1 MIYLARPRTRIEEV
15 CPNKKCAYFQRKKGK
30 DIVRRG
36 FNKKGTQRF
45 YCNQCLH
52 YFVQTSGT
60 PLYRKRLKPQKIE
73 QLCRTLVEK
82 NGIRSTARITK
93 LNPITVMR
101 WHDDLGEH
109 AQQVSAYL
117 THDLG
122 LSEYEVDEFWTTV
135 KKNRNTTDPNGR
147 LRPARA
153 KHGATPASK
162 DTRTF
167 SRVSPSADGR
177 KKPARAY

>member
-1 MIYLARPRTRIEEV
+1 MIYLARPRSRNEEI
-15 CPNKKCAYFQRKKGK
+15 CPNKKCVFFQRKKSK

-36 FNKKGTQRF
+36 FNKKGTQRY
-45 YCNQCLH
+45 YCNHCLH

-73 QLCRTLVEK
+73 QLCRALVEK

-109 AQQVSAYL
+109 AQHVNKYL

-122 LSEYEVDEFWTTV
+122 LAEHEVDEFWTTV
-135 KKNRNTTDPNGR
+135 KKNRSTT
-147 LRPARA
+147 ARSITSRQA
-153 KHGATPASK
+153 RVKRGATPASK

-167 SRVSPSADGR
+167 SLVSPSADGR
-177 KKPARAY
+177 KKPVQDY

>member
-1 MIYLARPRTRIEEV
+1 MIYLARPRSRIEEV
-15 CPNKKCAYFQRKKGK
+15 CPNKQCTFFQRKKGK
-30 DIVRRG
+30 DVVRRG

-45 YCNQCLH
+45 YCNHCQH

-73 QLCRTLVEK
+73 LLCRTLVEK

-101 WHDDLGEH
+101 WHDDLGAH
-109 AQQVSAYL
+109 AQQVSQYL

-122 LSEYEVDEFWTTV
+122 LSEHEVDEFWTTV
-135 KKNRNTTDPNGR
+135 KKNRNTTVPSGR
-147 LRPARA
+147 FRPAKA
-153 KHGATPASK
+153 KRGATLA
-162 DTRTF
+162 
-167 SRVSPSADGR
+167 
-177 KKPARAY
+177 